1 MAEIIY
7 RSHEEKPISRASTI
21 LRTALPWAVPVLVVT
36 GWELAA
42 QFGWLDVRYFSSPGR
57 VLESMWA
64 QIQDG
69 TLTGDLSISIS
80 RIVIGFLL
88 GALPGLAMGLAIGV
102 SPLIRR
108 LLAPTMNALYP
119 LPKIAMI
126 PLFLMIFGLTENA
139 KYAVIA
145 MGVFFPVLINTVS
158 GVANIDKIY
167 LDVADNYGA
176 RGFQY
181 YRTIA
186 IPGALPFIFAGL
198 RIAYGVSLLLIV
210 AAEIIG
216 TTSGIG
222 YRIWNSWQ
230 VFRIEDLFIG
240 LIIIAL
246 LGLLGN
252 GLLRLLERWSM
263 PWLK

>member
-1 MAEIIY
+1 MIHVI
-7 RSHEEKPISRASTI
+7 
-21 LRTALPWAVPVLVVT
+21 LPWIVPLAIVAT
-36 GWELAA
+36 WEVAA
-42 QFGWLDVRYFSSPGR
+42 KFGWLDVRYFSSPSR
-57 VLESMWA
+57 VLESMWS
-64 QIQDG
+64 QVQDG
-69 TLTGDLSISIS
+69 TITSDVSISVS
-80 RIVIGFLL
+80 RIGIGFLL
-88 GALPGLAMGLAIGV
+88 GALPGLAFGLAIGV
-102 SPLIRR
+102 SPVIKR
-108 LLAPTMNALYP
+108 LLAPTMNAIYP

-158 GVANIDKIY
+158 GVANIDKVY
-167 LDVADNYGA
+167 LDVANNYGA
-176 RGFQY
+176 RGFRY

-216 TTSGIG
+216 TTSGVG

-230 VFRIEDLFIG
+230 IFRIEDLFIG

-246 LGLLGN
+246 LGLAGN
-252 GLLRLLERWSM
+252 GILRLLERWSM
-263 PWLK
+263 PWMR